1 MDFLPEYTFSPK
13 GGSYLPAYRLFAG
26 QKLRLVPGVEPQA
39 SVVDAVKVAKEYV
52 RARLNTPIRSEQI
65 AGPVSDEVAA
75 WHLRKAEQRAAEQE
89 AALGAII
96 VKGGRQVAVERRR
109 VGR

>member
-26 QKLRLVPGVEPQA
+26 QKLRLVPGVEPQP
-39 SVVDAVKVAKEYV
+39 SVVEAVKVAKEYV
-52 RARLNTPIRSEQI
+52 RARLNPPIRSEQI
-65 AGPVSDEVAA
+65 ADPIADEVAA
-75 WHLRKAEQRAAEQE
+75 WRLKQAQERAAEQE
-89 AALGAII
+89 AALGAVI
-96 VKGGRQVAVERRR
+96 VRGGRQVAVERRR